1 MQRNFSKLSSG
12 GKFDVLIIGGGITGA
27 WAAYDAARRGLHVA
41 LVEKSDWAS
50 GTSSASSKMIHGGL
64 RYLATYE
71 FGLVKHSLE
80 ERALLARLAPH
91 LIRPVRFAL
100 PIYKTDDV
108 TRLQMKAGLTMYDWF
123 ATRKSPAPKHEY
135 LSKKKY
141 AKRYPYIRQEGLV
154 GGFTYGDCQE
164 DDARMTVEIVWGADF
179 TGATCVNHCRAT
191 ELLREGEK
199 VVGATLRDELTGEE
213 TDVYARTVVNAAG
226 PWCESLLPSGGKS
239 RLTRLVKGVHL
250 MMPSLPLQKHGYAD
264 GMLITNPDDGRVV
277 FLIPWYGYTIL
288 GTTDSDYEG
297 SPDALGVTVEEE
309 DYLLDIANKALA
321 QVPGAKH
328 WQRKDICGSYA
339 GVRTLE
345 NAEGKSASKVSRE
358 WALTEP
364 LPNMLMPIGGKY
376 TTAREDASFIVD
388 KVVKKLGVEAPECTT
403 GKRPFPWAPLAGGAE
418 GYKAWEKQAIADL
431 EKAGVEA
438 AIAKTVARRQGN
450 QLPVLLDLIA
460 ADASLAERVDPAA
473 PFIKAEAKKA
483 KLYEMAVS
491 DEDVY
496 RRRMPL
502 TLLTAG
508 SSNA

>member
-1 MQRNFSKLSSG
+1 MQRSFSKLSSK

-41 LVEKSDWAS
+41 LVEKTDWAA

-71 FGLVKHSLE
+71 FSLVRHSLQ
-80 ERALLARLAPH
+80 ERALLAKLAPH
-91 LIRPVRFAL
+91 LIQPIRFAL
-100 PIYKTDDV
+100 PIYKTDNV
-108 TRLQMKAGLTMYDWF
+108 TRLQMKAGLTLYDWF
-123 ATRKSPAPKHEY
+123 ATRKSPAPQHEY
-135 LSKKKY
+135 LSKKQY

-179 TGATCVNHCRAT
+179 MGATCVNYAAAKD
-191 ELLREGEK
+191 LLREGEK
-199 VVGATLRDELTGEE
+199 VVGATIRDELTGEE
-213 TDVYARTVVNAAG
+213 TNVYARTVVNAAG

-250 MMPSLPLQKHGYAD
+250 LMPSLPLQDHGYAD
-264 GMLITNPDDGRVV
+264 GALITNPDDGRVV

-288 GTTDSDYEG
+288 GTTDSDYDG
-297 SPDALGVTVEEE
+297 APDALDVSEDEEN
-309 DYLLDIANKALA
+309 YLLDIANKALA
-321 QVPGAKH
+321 QVPGAQH
-328 WQRKDICGSYA
+328 WQRSDIRGSYA

-376 TTAREDASFIVD
+376 TTARQDSALIVD
-388 KVVKKLGVEAPECTT
+388 RVVKKLGVEALPCTT
-403 GKRPFPWAPLAGGAE
+403 GKRPFPWAPLG
-418 GYKAWEKQAIADL
+418 GYKTWEAQAINDL
-431 EKAGVEA
+431 IKAGVEA
-438 AIAKTVARRQGN
+438 SITKTVAKRQGN
-450 QLPVLLDLIA
+450 QLPVLLELIA
-460 ADASLAERVDPAA
+460 NDASLAERVDPAV

-483 KLYEMAVS
+483 RLYEMAMT

-502 TLLTAG
+502 TLLADLPA
-508 SSNA
+508 S

>member
-1 MQRNFSKLSSG
+1 MQRSFSKLSSK

-41 LVEKSDWAS
+41 LVEKTDWAA

-71 FGLVKHSLE
+71 FSLVRHSLQ
-80 ERALLARLAPH
+80 ERALLAKLAPH
-91 LIRPVRFAL
+91 LIQPIRFAL
-100 PIYKTDDV
+100 PIYKTDNV
-108 TRLQMKAGLTMYDWF
+108 TRLQMKAGLTLYDWF
-123 ATRKSPAPKHEY
+123 ATRKSPAPQHEY
-135 LSKKKY
+135 LSKKQY

-179 TGATCVNHCRAT
+179 MGATCVNYAAAKD
-191 ELLREGEK
+191 LLREGEK
-199 VVGATLRDELTGEE
+199 VVGATIRDELTGEE
-213 TDVYARTVVNAAG
+213 TNVYARTVVNAAG

-250 MMPSLPLQKHGYAD
+250 LMPSLPLQDHGYAD
-264 GMLITNPDDGRVV
+264 GALITNPDDGRVV

-288 GTTDSDYEG
+288 GTTDSDYDG
-297 SPDALGVTVEEE
+297 APDALDVSEDEEN
-309 DYLLDIANKALA
+309 YLLDIANKALA
-321 QVPGAKH
+321 QVPGAQH
-328 WQRKDICGSYA
+328 WQRSDIRGSYA

-376 TTAREDASFIVD
+376 TTARQDSALIVD
-388 KVVKKLGVEAPECTT
+388 RVVKKLGVEALPCTT
-403 GKRPFPWAPLAGGAE
+403 GKRPFPWAPLG
-418 GYKAWEKQAIADL
+418 GYKTWEAQAINDL
-431 EKAGVEA
+431 TKAGVEA
-438 AIAKTVARRQGN
+438 SIAKTVAKRQGN
-450 QLPVLLDLIA
+450 QLPVLLELIA
-460 ADASLAERVDPAA
+460 NDASLAERVDPAV

-483 KLYEMAVS
+483 RLYEMAIT

-502 TLLTAG
+502 TLLAG
-508 SSNA
+508 LPAS